1 MKESRGPVRY
11 LGVVMDGKRV
21 LIREFD
27 VHIGQNCQRN
37 FGDPLFALKASSP
50 NEQRPLYLNV
60 NWWINKP
67 AFDSSEYTE
76 IYTCS

>member
-1 MKESRGPVRY
+1 MAKTCS
-11 LGVVMDGKRV
+11 
-21 LIREFD
+21 F
-27 VHIGQNCQRN
+27 
-37 FGDPLFALKASSP
+37 FALKASSP

-76 IYTCS
+76 IYTLAPSLNTRRRKKKTNQAPKKIKRKNNAR